1 MQDVKLSEA
10 SIGLIEYLEDW
21 CFSYASKYNMDLY
34 DVYRHKIVLE
44 FILAYEMGFDSLR
57 DKDL

>member
-1 MQDVKLSEA
+1 MQDVKLSEV

-21 CFSYASKYNMDLY
+21 CFSYANKHNMDLY
-34 DVYRHKIVLE
+34 DVYRHKILLE
-44 FILAYEMGFDSLR
+44 FVWAYEMGFDSLR

>member
-1 MQDVKLSEA
+1 MQDVELSEA

-21 CFSYASKYNMDLY
+21 CFSYASKHNMDLY
-34 DVYRHKIVLE
+34 DVYRHKILLE
-44 FILAYEMGFDSLR
+44 FVWAYEMGFDSLR